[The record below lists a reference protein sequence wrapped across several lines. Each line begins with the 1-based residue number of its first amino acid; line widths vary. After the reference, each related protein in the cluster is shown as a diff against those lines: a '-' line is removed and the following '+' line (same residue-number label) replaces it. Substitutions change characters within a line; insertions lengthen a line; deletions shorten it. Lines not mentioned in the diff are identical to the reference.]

1 MLTLPPSLAALAEE
15 PTFCL
20 YKTSPHP
27 DKPGKLEKR
36 PCNHRGE
43 VCDAQDPANHMT
55 AELACQW
62 AAHYGPPYGV
72 AKVFPKGGRFFFLD
86 IDGCLQDDGQWSPLA
101 QTMFQRFAGCA
112 IEVSASGRGVHI
124 FGRGPVPEHGCRN
137 TALGIELYTEGRFV
151 ALTGT
156 SAMGDA
162 GVTPDPEA
170 LRWLVDSYFPP
181 RAGGSG
187 GDRGADWTDGPCPEW
202 RGPTDDAELLRRAMR
217 SQGTKAALFG
227 RAGFADLWE
236 ARSDVLANTYAA
248 DAGGSGQY
256 NASSADAALAQHLAF
271 WTGRDCER
279 IERLMRQ
286 SALARQKWDD
296 RDDYLPRTILGAVA
310 GCRDVLQDRP
320 VEPVV
325 GTPPSAPAAAQVAVP
340 TAVMPEA
347 RLVEG
352 AVYVDPAEQIEMFR
366 GCVYILNQNKALL
379 AGGEIVGKEA
389 FKNRYGGY
397 TFVMDRANSKQT
409 SDAWEAFTQSQAVRH
424 PQAYETCF
432 RPDLPTGA
440 LVSREGRVY
449 VNTYVPSPIKRVA
462 GDPGL
467 FLDHV
472 ARLIPDARDRT
483 ILLSYFAACVQH
495 RGVKF
500 GWAPLIQGTEG
511 NGKTVLSKCVSYAVG
526 RNYTHW
532 PKASKL
538 AAQFNG
544 WMYGK
549 LLYAVEDMYLPR
561 GNVDIIEEL
570 KPMITGENL
579 EIEGKGVDQVTRE
592 VCGNFILNTNNK
604 ASIRKTR
611 NDRRYCPFFTPQ
623 QTEADVRRDG
633 LDEHYMGRLFDWL
646 KGEGSWASMGAD
658 YGYAVV
664 AEFLHTFPIPD
675 EFNPAGACRRA
686 PTTSSTEEAVSAS
699 YTLPEQLV
707 LEAVEEEMVGFRG
720 GWVSGSLL
728 ADLLASYQVRMT
740 PSVRDALIV
749 GLGYS
754 RHPALKGGRPNNPVL
769 PDAKRSVLYVKNTSV
784 ALGLTCPAAVAA
796 EYTNAQRDPVGG

>member
-1 MLTLPPSLAALAEE
+1 
-15 PTFCL
+15 
-20 YKTSPHP
+20 
-27 DKPGKLEKR
+27 
-36 PCNHRGE
+36 
-43 VCDAQDPANHMT
+43 
-55 AELACQW
+55 
-62 AAHYGPPYGV
+62 
-72 AKVFPKGGRFFFLD
+72 
-86 IDGCLQDDGQWSPLA
+86 
-101 QTMFQRFAGCA
+101 
-112 IEVSASGRGVHI
+112 
-124 FGRGPVPEHGCRN
+124 
-137 TALGIELYTEGRFV
+137 
-151 ALTGT
+151 
-156 SAMGDA
+156 
-162 GVTPDPEA
+162 
-170 LRWLVDSYFPP
+170 
-181 RAGGSG
+181 
-187 GDRGADWTDGPCPEW
+187 
-202 RGPTDDAELLRRAMR
+202 
-217 SQGTKAALFG
+217 
-227 RAGFADLWE
+227 
-236 ARSDVLANTYAA
+236 
-248 DAGGSGQY
+248 
-256 NASSADAALAQHLAF
+256 
-271 WTGRDCER
+271 
-279 IERLMRQ
+279 
-286 SALARQKWDD
+286 
-296 RDDYLPRTILGAVA
+296 
-310 GCRDVLQDRP
+310 
-320 VEPVV
+320 
-325 GTPPSAPAAAQVAVP
+325 
-340 TAVMPEA
+340 MPQA

-366 GCVYILNQNKALL
+366 GCVYILNQNKAML

-440 LVSREGRVY
+440 LISREGRIY
-449 VNTYVPSPIKRVA
+449 VNTYVPPPIKRIA
-462 GDPGL
+462 GDPSL
-467 FLDHV
+467 FLDHLGKLV
-472 ARLIPDARDRT
+472 PDARDRT

-526 RNYTHW
+526 RGYTHW

-570 KPMITGENL
+570 KPMITGEDL

-633 LDEHYMGRLFDWL
+633 LNERYMGRLFDWL
-646 KGEGSWASMGAD
+646 KGEGEWASLGPD

-699 YTLPEQLV
+699 YTMPEQIV
-707 LEAVEEEMVGFRG
+707 LEAIEEERAGFRG
-720 GWVSGSLL
+720 GWVSGSRL
-728 ADLLASYQVRMT
+728 AELMANNQVRMT
-740 PSVRDALIV
+740 PHARDALIV

-769 PDAKRSVLYVKNTSV
+769 PDAGRPVLYVKNTSP

-796 EYTNAQRDPVGG
+796 EYTNAQRDPVGC

>member
-1 MLTLPPSLAALAEE
+1 MLTLPPPLAALAEE

-36 PCNHRGE
+36 PCNYRGE

-72 AKVFPKGGRFFFLD
+72 AKVFPKGGKFFFLD
-86 IDGCLQDDGQWSPLA
+86 IDNCLQPDGQWSPVA
-101 QTMFQRFAGCA
+101 QTFAQRLPGVA
-112 IEVSASGRGVHI
+112 IEISASGRGWHM
-124 FGRGPVPEHGCRN
+124 FGRGPVPDHRCRN

-156 SAMGDA
+156 GAVGDA
-162 GVTPDPEA
+162 GVTPDPA
-170 LRWLVDSYFPP
+170 AIRWLVDSYFPP
-181 RAGGSG
+181 RAGAG
-187 GDRGADWTDGPCPEW
+187 GDRGAEWTDGPCAGW
-202 RGPTDDAELLRRAMR
+202 RGPTDDDDLLRRALR
-217 SQGTKAALFG
+217 SQSGKAALFG
-227 RAGFADLWE
+227 TAGFADLWE
-236 ARSDVLANTYAA
+236 AREDVLAVTYPA
-248 DAGGSGQY
+248 DGGSSSGY
-256 NASSADAALAQHLAF
+256 NGSSADAALAQHLAF
-271 WTGRDCER
+271 WTGRDCAR
-279 IERLMRQ
+279 IERLMRR
-286 SALARQKWDD
+286 SALHRQKWDD
-296 RDDYLPRTILGAVA
+296 RDDYLPRTILNA
-310 GCRDVLQDRP
+310 CRMQRDVLQDRE
-320 VEPVV
+320 VEPAV
-325 GTPPSAPAAAQVAVP
+325 SAAAPGAVEVL
-340 TAVMPEA
+340 TAAPQA

-352 AVYVDPAEQIEMFR
+352 AVYVDPQEQIELFR
-366 GCVYILNQNKALL
+366 GCVYILNQNKVML
-379 AGGEIVGKEA
+379 AGGEIVAREA
-389 FKNRYGGY
+389 FKARFGGY

-424 PQAYETCF
+424 PQAFDTCF
-432 RPDLPTGA
+432 RPDLDTGT
-440 LVSREGRVY
+440 LVSREGRVF
-449 VNTYVPSPIKRVA
+449 VNTYVPPPIKRIP
-462 GDPGL
+462 GDVSL
-467 FLDHV
+467 FLNHMGKLV
-472 ARLIPDARDRT
+472 PDARDRT

-526 RNYTHW
+526 RGYTHW

-604 ASIRKTR
+604 SSIRKTR

-633 LDEHYMGRLFDWL
+633 LNEQYMGRLFDWL
-646 KGEGSWASMGAD
+646 KGEGEWASLGPD

-699 YTLPEQLV
+699 YTMPEQIV
-707 LEAVEEEMVGFRG
+707 LEAIEEERAGFRG
-720 GWVSGSLL
+720 GWVSGSRL
-728 ADLLASYQVRMT
+728 AELMANNQVRMT
-740 PSVRDALIV
+740 PHARDALIV

-769 PDAKRSVLYVKNTSV
+769 PDAGRPVLYVKNTSP

-796 EYTNAQRDPVGG
+796 EYTNAQRDPVGC

>member
-1 MLTLPPSLAALAEE
+1 MLALQPPLAALAEE

-20 YKTSPHP
+20 YKTRPHP

-36 PCNHRGE
+36 PCNSRGE
-43 VCDAQDPANHMT
+43 VADAHDPANHMI

-72 AKVFPKGGRFFFLD
+72 AKVFPKGGKFFFLD
-86 IDGCLQDDGQWSPLA
+86 IDNCLQPDGQWNPLA
-101 QTMFQRFAGCA
+101 QTLMQRLAGCA
-112 IEVSASGRGVHI
+112 VEVSASGRGLHI
-124 FGRGPVPEHGCRN
+124 FGRGPVPDHSCRN
-137 TALGIELYTEGRFV
+137 TALGLELYTEARFV

-156 SAMGDA
+156 GAVGDA
-162 GVTPDPEA
+162 GYTPDPAA

-181 RAGGSG
+181 RGGRAGGG
-187 GDRGADWTDGPCPEW
+187 GDRGAEWTDGPCAQW
-202 RGPTDDAELLRRAMR
+202 RGPTDDDDLLRRAMR
-217 SQGTKAALFG
+217 SQSGKAALSG
-227 RAGFADLWE
+227 KAGFADLWE
-236 ARSDVLANTYAA
+236 ARTDPLAATYPE
-248 DAGGSGQY
+248 DASGSGEY
-256 NASSADAALAQHLAF
+256 NSSSADMALAQHLAF
-271 WTGRDCER
+271 WTGRDCAR

-286 SALARQKWDD
+286 SALHRQKWDD
-296 RDDYLPRTILGAVA
+296 RDDYLPSTILNAV
-310 GCRDVLQDRP
+310 GLCRDVLHDRE
-320 VEPVV
+320 VEP
-325 GTPPSAPAAAQVAVP
+325 PVAVP
-340 TAVMPEA
+340 AAPVAGVSAPQA

-352 AVYVDPAEQIEMFR
+352 AVYVDPQEQINMFA
-366 GCVYILNQNKALL
+366 GCVYILNQNKIMLR
-379 AGGEIVGKEA
+379 GGEIVAREA
-389 FKNRYGGY
+389 FKARFGGY

-424 PQAYETCF
+424 PQAFDTCF
-432 RPDLPTGA
+432 RPDLNTGT
-440 LVSREGRVY
+440 LVDREGKVF
-449 VNTYVPSPIKRVA
+449 VNTYVPPPIKRVA
-462 GDPGL
+462 GDASL
-467 FLDHV
+467 FLGHLGKLV
-472 ARLIPDARDRT
+472 PDTRDRM
-483 ILLSYFAACVQH
+483 ILLSYFASCVQH

-526 RNYTHW
+526 RGYTHW

-604 ASIRKTR
+604 AGIRKTR

-633 LDEHYMGRLFDWL
+633 LDENYMGRLFDWL
-646 KGEGSWASMGAD
+646 KGEGEWAAHGVD
-658 YGYAVV
+658 YGYSVV
-664 AEFLHTFPIPD
+664 AEFLHTFPIPP

-699 YTLPEQLV
+699 YTPSEQIV
-707 LEAVEEEMVGFRG
+707 LEAIEEERAGFRG
-720 GWVSGSLL
+720 GWVSGGLLGELL
-728 ADLLASYQVRMT
+728 ANNQVRMT
-740 PSVRDALIV
+740 PHARDALIV

-769 PDAKRSVLYVKNTSV
+769 PDAGRPVLYVKNTAV

-796 EYTNAQRDPVGG
+796 EYQNAQRDS